1 MEMSSW
7 LARSLANS
15 LRISGDEEE
24 EDEDNDDHLR
34 NTELQSERNNNSNY
48 YVEEEAVESSSGRG
62 VKEDLED
69 LTNTLTRQLRGVASF
84 LAPPPA
90 TPICQQQ
97 QQQRQDESS
106 VAESS
111 NSGWNLWDSKTDK
124 TSDQESYD
132 SSRVNGI
139 SGGGGDLYEN
149 IEISDFSID
158 KAIDELPRVDSPRVQ
173 HPGGSEESEDKYPIG
188 GAIGVTDEVL
198 MFARNIA
205 MHPETWLDFPLV
217 DDEEFD
223 VSFSDFNMSDAQYEH
238 ALAIERLSPRFAAL
252 RIELCPRHMSEGC
265 FWKVY
270 FVLLHSRLCKHDA
283 DLLSTPQ
290 IVEGRAM
297 WMRELQKRTKEESDP
312 DWLRKGTSYNR
323 ESTYPLQEKHF
334 SASSDDYPE
343 VQQNRFNDEGFHS
356 ESVADYD
363 SVPNC
368 PVYGSETRFVDKSVV
383 EEEPVLHHRNRDLLA
398 GVSKILDQKYDDG
411 DDWLEDSS
419 EMGDYSR
426 TTIPLGEEEDVSFS
440 DLEDEESLHIISR
453 PTTHSSDSI
462 LTKDTRHP

>member
-15 LRISGDEEE
+15 LRISDDEEEDDEEE
-24 EDEDNDDHLR
+24 EDKDDHLR
-34 NTELQSERNNNSNY
+34 NKELQTKQNNSNY
-48 YVEEEAVESSSGRG
+48 YYVKEEEEEVESSSGRG

-84 LAPPPA
+84 LAPPP
-90 TPICQQQ
+90 TPICQQ

-111 NSGWNLWDSKTDK
+111 NSGWNLWDSKTDQ
-124 TSDQESYD
+124 TSDQES
-132 SSRVNGI
+132 VGI
-139 SGGGGDLYEN
+139 SGGVDLYEN
-149 IEISDFSID
+149 VEISDLSID
-158 KAIDELPRVDSPRVQ
+158 KAINELPRVDSPRVF
-173 HPGGSEESEDKYPIG
+173 HPCGSEESEDKYPIG

-312 DWLRKGTSYNR
+312 DWLRKGTSYGR
-323 ESTYPLQEKHF
+323 ESTYPLQENHF
-334 SASSDDYPE
+334 CASSDDTTE
-343 VQQNRFNDEGFHS
+343 MHQNKFNYEGGHS
-356 ESVADYD
+356 VSTTDYD
-363 SVPNC
+363 SAPKF

-453 PTTHSSDSI
+453 HTTHSSDSI

>member
-15 LRISGDEEE
+15 LRISDDEEE
-24 EDEDNDDHLR
+24 EDEDKDDYLT
-34 NTELQSERNNNSNY
+34 NTESQTKRNNSNY
-48 YVEEEAVESSSGRG
+48 YVEEEEAVESSSGRG

-84 LAPPPA
+84 LAPPP
-90 TPICQQQ
+90 TPICQ

-111 NSGWNLWDSKTDK
+111 NSGWNLWDSKTDQ

-132 SSRVNGI
+132 SSKVNGI
-139 SGGGGDLYEN
+139 SGGGVDLYEN
-149 IEISDFSID
+149 IQISDFTID
-158 KAIDELPRVDSPRVQ
+158 KAIDELRRVDSPRVS
-173 HPGGSEESEDKYPIG
+173 HPRGSEESEDKYPIG

-223 VSFSDFNMSDAQYEH
+223 DFNMSDAQYEH

-312 DWLRKGTSYNR
+312 DWLRRGTSYNI
-323 ESTYPLQEKHF
+323 ESTYPLQENHF
-334 SASSDDYPE
+334 SASSDDYTE
-343 VQQNRFNDEGFHS
+343 VQQNRFNQEGFHS
-356 ESVADYD
+356 ESVVDYD

-368 PVYGSETRFVDKSVV
+368 PVYGSETRFADKSAV

-462 LTKDTRHP
+462 LTKDTSHP

>member
-7 LARSLANS
+7 LARSFANS
-15 LRISGDEEE
+15 LRISDDEEE
-24 EDEDNDDHLR
+24 EDDEDKDDHIT
-34 NTELQSERNNNSNY
+34 NTELQTKRNNSNY
-48 YVEEEAVESSSGRG
+48 YVEEEEAVESSSGRG

-84 LAPPPA
+84 LAPPP
-90 TPICQQQ
+90 TPICQ

-111 NSGWNLWDSKTDK
+111 NSGWNLWDSKTDQ

-132 SSRVNGI
+132 SSRGNGI
-139 SGGGGDLYEN
+139 SGGGVDLYEN
-149 IEISDFSID
+149 TEISNLTID
-158 KAIDELPRVDSPRVQ
+158 KTIDELLRVDSPRVSN
-173 HPGGSEESEDKYPIG
+173 PCGSEESEDKYPIG

-223 VSFSDFNMSDAQYEH
+223 DFNMSDAQYEH

-297 WMRELQKRTKEESDP
+297 WMCELQKRTKEESDP
-312 DWLRKGTSYNR
+312 DWLRRGTSYNR
-323 ESTYPLQEKHF
+323 ESTYPLQENHF
-334 SASSDDYPE
+334 SASSDDSTN
-343 VQQNRFNDEGFHS
+343 VQQNRFNHEDFHS

-453 PTTHSSDSI
+453 PTTHSSDYI